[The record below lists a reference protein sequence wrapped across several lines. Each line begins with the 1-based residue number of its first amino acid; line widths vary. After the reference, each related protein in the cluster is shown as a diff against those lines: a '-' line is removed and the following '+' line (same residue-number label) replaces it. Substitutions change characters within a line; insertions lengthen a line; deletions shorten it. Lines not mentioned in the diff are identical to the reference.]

1 MIGTKPNLH
10 CVLTRPTTRL
20 PTTHKITLPNLYNPR
35 SLRHQ
40 RTFASNSNSPNSND
54 LPAGDAFDDTA
65 AAEGPPALGQGPL
78 EGPSN
83 SIARTGLVDIDISER
98 LKELQDRLV
107 EAQRALQVRKKK
119 KKKTL
124 TQFIFLYHPH
134 YFFLTPKIFFYFPLI
149 LFNSLQLSEERQR
162 ALAPYRV
169 SAPRRG
175 IIGNS
180 RYAAALRKQIVSAS
194 RDRHRNPVLV
204 FGEPGLQ
211 KNNVA
216 ALIHF
221 GSAFN
226 NAPLVQIDC
235 ERLDD
240 DASELIGRGAKKGL
254 LYWIPNEGTL
264 ILNNIHLAPP
274 SVLPILQREV
284 ATASVAASMDFS
296 KLEGFDI
303 MNGFDT
309 DDDEERE
316 DESNSDEVF
325 VDVLTAAGTLARRKL
340 PRCRFPRIIMTGE
353 QRVPKLEE
361 LATVIKVPP
370 LRVRPEDIDDLAR
383 YLLKTLSRQRGLGP
397 LRLTPEALR
406 QLEAGSYPNN
416 VAELQ
421 AQVERAV
428 AQSLKS
434 SSNTGGAASGKELII
449 GEEVFWFTNQGK
461 ERLRLDLLRSL
472 PNLRKFLRSD
482 IWPDKINF
490 QFTVYGFA
498 ALVFLLFVGPQDR
511 DHNFGLNA
519 FWCYWW
525 PLSFIAYPFLGR
537 VWCSICPFMIYG
549 ELVQAV
555 RKATGAKLMKWPKE
569 TMDRYGAWFLF
580 WLFAV
585 ILVWEEVWDLP
596 HEAALSSWLLLL
608 ITFGAMVGS
617 FFFERRIW
625 CRYLCP
631 IGGMN
636 GLFAKLS
643 MTELRARQGVCS
655 AECSTYTCYKGGPA
669 VAPEGQDSVGC
680 PVYSHPAQLNDNRNC
695 VLCMECLKACPHRS
709 IEFRFRVP
717 GADLWDGTHTVMGA
731 EVCLMFMLLGAVY
744 LHDLPLLLI
753 DLDIDSYTIFSSQFI
768 HIIVSIIVMAIPGAV
783 AWGVDAGWRSLAA
796 FSLAQATAANN
807 NKNAAMPQLAP
818 IINTSNSNN
827 PMNTNGVNAE
837 TARAIS
843 LLQSAAGSY
852 TAQQVNA
859 PIQAPVKPF
868 VDLAYGYL
876 PMVWAGTLAYY
887 LRYGL
892 TEAGRI
898 LPVAAATF
906 GVEHVP
912 KWVPVIEA
920 PQEVVAFCQG
930 GCLLFGAAAALGM
943 TRRIAGQP
951 WKTVIPQCGLIIG
964 FTATLWHLILP

>member
-1 MIGTKPNLH
+1 LNFF
-10 CVLTRPTTRL
+10 
-20 PTTHKITLPNLYNPR
+20 
-35 SLRHQ
+35 S
-40 RTFASNSNSPNSND
+40 
-54 LPAGDAFDDTA
+54 
-65 AAEGPPALGQGPL
+65 
-78 EGPSN
+78 
-83 SIARTGLVDIDISER
+83 
-98 LKELQDRLV
+98 
-107 EAQRALQVRKKK
+107 KKK
-119 KKKTL
+119 IL
-124 TQFIFLYHPH
+124 QF
-134 YFFLTPKIFFYFPLI
+134 
-149 LFNSLQLSEERQR
+149 SEERQR

-175 IIGNS
+175 IIGQS
-180 RYAAALRKQIVSAS
+180 RYATALRKQIVTAS
-194 RDRHRNPVLV
+194 KDKCRSPVLV
-204 FGEPGLQ
+204 FGEPGLE
-211 KNNVA
+211 KNNIA

-221 GSAFN
+221 GSPFH
-226 NAPLVQIDC
+226 NAPLVKIDC
-235 ERLDD
+235 DRLDD

-254 LYWIPNEGTL
+254 LYWVPNEGTL
-264 ILNNIHLAPP
+264 ILNNVHKAPP

-284 ATASVAASMDFS
+284 ATASVASSMD
-296 KLEGFDI
+296 LTRVEGFDLI
-303 MNGFDT
+303 DGYD
-309 DDDEERE
+309 E
-316 DESNSDEVF
+316 DEDEVV
-325 VDVLTAAGTLARRKL
+325 VDVLTAAGTLARRKV
-340 PRCRFPRIIMTGE
+340 PRCLFPRIIMTGE

-361 LATVIKVPP
+361 FATVIKVPP
-370 LRVRPEDIDDLAR
+370 LRVRPEDIDDFAF

-406 QLEAGSYPNN
+406 QLEAGSYSNN

-434 SSNTGGAASGKELII
+434 STVNSGTGGAGASGKELII

-461 ERLRLDLLRSL
+461 DRLRLDLLRSL

-482 IWPDKINF
+482 IWPDTINF
-490 QFTVYGFA
+490 KFTVYGFA
-498 ALVFLLFVGPQDR
+498 ALVLLLFLGPQDR

-525 PLSFIAYPFLGR
+525 PLSFIAFPFLGR

-549 ELVQAV
+549 EIVQSM
-555 RKATGAKLMKWPKE
+555 RKACGAPLMKWPKE
-569 TMDRYGAWFLF
+569 TMDKYGAWFLF
-580 WLFAV
+580 GLFAA

-669 VAPEGQDSVGC
+669 VAPEGQESVGC
-680 PVYSHPAQLNDNRNC
+680 PVYSHPAQLTDNRNC

-717 GADLWDGTHTVMGA
+717 GADLWDGTHTVLGA
-731 EVCLMFMLLGAVY
+731 EVCLMFMLLGAVF

-753 DLDIDSYTIFSSQFI
+753 DLDIDSYTIFSNRFV
-768 HIIVSIIVMAIPGAV
+768 HIVVSIIVMAIPGVV

-796 FSLAQATAANN
+796 FSLAQSTESAGLTTKSLNN
-807 NKNAAMPQLAP
+807 SVPQLAT
-818 IINTSNSNN
+818 ITSTTL
-827 PMNTNGVNAE
+827 NTNNSTIDPAS
-837 TARAIS
+837 ARAIS

-859 PIQAPVKPF
+859 PIQAPIKPF

-898 LPVAAATF
+898 LPVTAATF
-906 GVEHVP
+906 GVEQPP
-912 KWVPVIEA
+912 KWLPVVEA
-920 PQEVVAFCQG
+920 PQEVVGFLQG
-930 GCLLFGAAAALGM
+930 STLLFGVVAALIM

-951 WKTVIPQCGLIIG
+951 WKTVIPQCGLIVG
-964 FTATLWHLILP
+964 FTAGLWHLILP

>member
-1 MIGTKPNLH
+1 M
-10 CVLTRPTTRL
+10 
-20 PTTHKITLPNLYNPR
+20 
-35 SLRHQ
+35 
-40 RTFASNSNSPNSND
+40 
-54 LPAGDAFDDTA
+54 
-65 AAEGPPALGQGPL
+65 
-78 EGPSN
+78 
-83 SIARTGLVDIDISER
+83 
-98 LKELQDRLV
+98 
-107 EAQRALQVRKKK
+107 
-119 KKKTL
+119 
-124 TQFIFLYHPH
+124 
-134 YFFLTPKIFFYFPLI
+134 
-149 LFNSLQLSEERQR
+149 
-162 ALAPYRV
+162 
-169 SAPRRG
+169 
-175 IIGNS
+175 
-180 RYAAALRKQIVSAS
+180 
-194 RDRHRNPVLV
+194 
-204 FGEPGLQ
+204 
-211 KNNVA
+211 
-216 ALIHF
+216 
-221 GSAFN
+221 
-226 NAPLVQIDC
+226 
-235 ERLDD
+235 
-240 DASELIGRGAKKGL
+240 
-254 LYWIPNEGTL
+254 PNEGTV
-264 ILNNIHLAPP
+264 ILNNVHKAPP

-284 ATASVAASMDFS
+284 ATASMAASMDMS
-296 KLEGFDI
+296 RLEGLDVMQAFDED
-303 MNGFDT
+303 G
-309 DDDEERE
+309 DETG
-316 DESNSDEVF
+316 DEVF
-325 VDVLTAAGTLARRKL
+325 VDVLTAAGTLARRRL

-361 LATVIKVPP
+361 HATVIKVPP
-370 LRVRPEDIDDLAR
+370 LRVRPEDIDDLAF
-383 YLLKTLSRQRGLGP
+383 YLLKTLARQRGLGP
-397 LRLTPEALR
+397 LKLTPEALR
-406 QLEAGSYPNN
+406 QLEAGSYANN

-428 AQSLKS
+428 AQSLKTS
-434 SSNTGGAASGKELII
+434 TNSGSATSGKELII
-449 GEEVFWFTNQGK
+449 GEEVFWFTNQSK
-461 ERLRLDLLRSL
+461 DRLRLDLLRSL

-490 QFTVYGFA
+490 KFTVYGFA

-525 PLSFIAYPFLGR
+525 PLSFIAFPFLGR

-549 ELVQAV
+549 EIVQAI
-555 RKATGAKLMKWPKE
+555 RKKTGAKLMKWPKE
-569 TMDRYGAWFLF
+569 TMDKYGAWFLF

-669 VAPEGQDSVGC
+669 VAPEGLESVGC

-717 GADLWDGTHTVMGA
+717 GADLWDGTHTVIGA
-731 EVCLMFMLLGAVY
+731 EVALMFMLLGAVY

-753 DLDIDSYTIFSSQFI
+753 DLDIDSYTIFNNQLI
-768 HIIVSIIVMAIPGAV
+768 HILASIVVMAIPGFV
-783 AWGVDAGWRSLAA
+783 AWGADAGWRSLAA
-796 FSLAQATAANN
+796 FSLAQVSNN
-807 NKNAAMPQLAP
+807 NSAAASSMPQLAP
-818 IINTSNSNN
+818 ITTSTSPNTTSMDPAS
-827 PMNTNGVNAE
+827 
-837 TARAIS
+837 ARAIS

-859 PIQAPVKPF
+859 PIQAPIKPF

-898 LPVAAATF
+898 LPVTAATF

-920 PQEVVAFCQG
+920 PQEVVAFLQG
-930 GCLLFGAAAALGM
+930 STLLFGAGAALIM

-951 WKTVIPQCGLIIG
+951 WKTVVPQCGLIIG
-964 FTATLWHLILP
+964 FTAALWHLILP

>member
-1 MIGTKPNLH
+1 M
-10 CVLTRPTTRL
+10 
-20 PTTHKITLPNLYNPR
+20 
-35 SLRHQ
+35 
-40 RTFASNSNSPNSND
+40 
-54 LPAGDAFDDTA
+54 
-65 AAEGPPALGQGPL
+65 
-78 EGPSN
+78 
-83 SIARTGLVDIDISER
+83 
-98 LKELQDRLV
+98 
-107 EAQRALQVRKKK
+107 
-119 KKKTL
+119 
-124 TQFIFLYHPH
+124 
-134 YFFLTPKIFFYFPLI
+134 
-149 LFNSLQLSEERQR
+149 
-162 ALAPYRV
+162 APYRV
-169 SAPRRG
+169 SGPRRG

-180 RYAAALRKQIVSAS
+180 RYANALRKQIVAAS
-194 RDRHRNPVLV
+194 RDRRRTPVV
-204 FGEPGLQ
+204 IFGEPGLQ
-211 KNNVA
+211 KNNIA

-221 GSAFN
+221 GSPFN

-235 ERLDD
+235 DRLDD

-254 LYWIPNEGTL
+254 LYWVPNEGTI
-264 ILNNIHLAPP
+264 ILNNVHKAPP

-284 ATASVAASMDFS
+284 GTASVAASMDMS
-296 KLEGFDI
+296 RLEGFDLL
-303 MNGFDT
+303 NGY
-309 DDDEERE
+309 DEDGE
-316 DESNSDEVF
+316 DGSDEVV

-370 LRVRPEDIDDLAR
+370 LRVRPEDIDDLAF
-383 YLLKTLSRQRGLGP
+383 YFLKTLSRQRGLGP

-406 QLEAGSYPNN
+406 QLEAGSFSNN

-428 AQSLKS
+428 AQSLKT
-434 SSNTGGAASGKELII
+434 SSNSGAASSGKELII
-449 GEEVFWFTNQGK
+449 GEEVFWFTSQGK
-461 ERLRLDLLRSL
+461 DRLRLDLLRSL

-490 QFTVYGFA
+490 KFTVYGFA
-498 ALVFLLFVGPQDR
+498 ALVLLLFVGPQDR

-525 PLSFIAYPFLGR
+525 PLSFIAFPFLGR

-549 ELVQAV
+549 EIVQSI
-555 RKATGAKLMKWPKE
+555 RKAFGAKLLKWPKE
-569 TMDRYGAWFLF
+569 TMDTYGAWFLF
-580 WLFAV
+580 GLFAV

-669 VAPEGQDSVGC
+669 VAPEGQESVGC
-680 PVYSHPAQLNDNRNC
+680 PVYSHPAQLTDNRNC

-717 GADLWDGTHTVMGA
+717 AADLWDGTHTVIGA

-753 DLDIDSYTIFSSQFI
+753 DLDIDSYTIFSNQLV
-768 HIIVSIIVMAIPGAV
+768 HILVSIVVMAIPGVV

-796 FSLAQATAANN
+796 FALAQTTASLD
-807 NKNAAMPQLAP
+807 KNLNTTNSMPQLAP
-818 IINTSNSNN
+818 ITASSTNSNMD
-827 PMNTNGVNAE
+827 PAS
-837 TARAIS
+837 ARAIS

-859 PIQAPVKPF
+859 PIQAPIKPF

-906 GVEHVP
+906 GVEHPP
-912 KWVPVIEA
+912 KWLPVIEA
-920 PQEVVAFCQG
+920 PQEVVGFLQG
-930 GCLLFGAAAALGM
+930 STLLFGAVAALGM

-951 WKTVIPQCGLIIG
+951 WKTVIPQCGLIVG
-964 FTATLWHLILP
+964 FTAGLWHLILP